1 MNLKRELHLN
11 NDFKIAHKILLNVL
25 YKDMKSNEQIN
36 IFIDQMTNP
45 SLVTKIV
52 YGVLE
57 NKIYLDYMIRKVSS
71 IRLKKIHPRVLT
83 ILEIG
88 FYNIHFLNTK
98 DYAVVDQLVEL
109 TKANNK
115 KSTAFVNALLRN
127 YIRDED
133 EIAKIKESDD
143 IKSLSIRYS
152 LKEELT
158 RYIYDNYGMDYTK
171 KFLRYIN
178 SEQVISI
185 RINNLKITK
194 DKLRERL
201 ENQGFIIKE
210 GLISKNALRVINP
223 SKLVNTLEF
232 KEGYFTIQQEAS
244 MKAVEVLD
252 PRESTRILDL
262 CAAPGTKTSYIGEC
276 IKNNGEII
284 ANDISFNK
292 MDLIKE
298 NINRLGLTN
307 IKLTNF
313 DATIY
318 KKEWENSFDYCLVDA
333 PCSGLGVMGRKPE
346 IRYNRTI
353 DDIYNLADLQKNILK
368 NAISY
373 LKKGA
378 ILVYSTCTIGNIEN
392 LNNFSYLK
400 NHKSLELMPIEGKE
414 YIEYANFL
422 AETDGFFISK
432 FKKI

>member
-127 YIRDED
+127 FIRDED

-152 LKEELT
+152 LKEDLT

-252 PRESTRILDL
+252 PKESTRILDL
-262 CAAPGTKTSYIGEC
+262 CAAPGTKISYIGEY
-276 IKNNGEII
+276 IKSNGEII

-346 IRYNRTI
+346 IRYNRSI

-373 LKKGA
+373 LKERA
-378 ILVYSTCTIGNIEN
+378 IIVYSTCTIGNIEN

-400 NHKSLELMPIEGKE
+400 NHKSLELMPIDGKE

>member
-25 YKDMKSNEQIN
+25 YKDKKSNEQIN

-71 IRLKKIHPRVLT
+71 IRLKKIHPKVLT

-127 YIRDED
+127 FIRYED

-152 LKEELT
+152 LKEDLT

-201 ENQGFIIKE
+201 ENQGFIIND

-223 SKLVNTLEF
+223 SNLVNTLEF

-307 IKLTNF
+307 IKLTNS

-346 IRYNRTI
+346 IRYNRSI

-373 LKKGA
+373 LKEGA

>member
-36 IFIDQMTNP
+36 KFIDQMTNP

-71 IRLKKIHPRVLT
+71 IRLKKIHPKVLT

-98 DYAVVDQLVEL
+98 DYAVVDQLVDL
-109 TKANNK
+109 TKENNK

-127 YIRDED
+127 FIRDED
-133 EIAKIKESDD
+133 EIAKIKEIDD

-152 LKEELT
+152 LKEDLT

-185 RINNLKITK
+185 RINNLKTNK
-194 DKLRERL
+194 DELKGKL

-210 GLISKNALRVINP
+210 GLISKNALRVMNP
-223 SKLVNTLEF
+223 SNLVNTLEF
-232 KEGYFTIQQEAS
+232 KDGYFTIQQEAS

-252 PRESTRILDL
+252 PKESSRILDL
-262 CAAPGTKTSYIGEC
+262 CAAPGTKTSYIGEY

-346 IRYNRTI
+346 IRYNRSM

-373 LKKGA
+373 LKEGA

-392 LNNFSYLK
+392 LNNFSYLN
-400 NHKSLELMPIEGKE
+400 NHESLELLPIEGRE

>member
-36 IFIDQMTNP
+36 KYIDQMTNP

-71 IRLKKIHPRVLT
+71 IRLKKIHPKVLT

-127 YIRDED
+127 FIRDED

-152 LKEELT
+152 LKEDLT

-223 SKLVNTLEF
+223 SNLVNTLEF

-252 PRESTRILDL
+252 PKGSTRILDL

-346 IRYNRTI
+346 IRYNRSI
-353 DDIYNLADLQKNILK
+353 DDIYDLADLQKNILK

-400 NHKSLELMPIEGKE
+400 DNKSLELMPIEGKE